1 MCSLW
6 MLASAGKLRSEL
18 GSRALRYRVS
28 DSTFAACPLS
38 GARVAL
44 ADTTLVDMMCRPV
57 WAACCCIL
65 VRLPSAAAAA
75 SAGTDHHGHH
85 SPPPPAPLTLL
96 PAPPAA
102 PHREHNGHDVGHEG
116 HEGHGHEGHKV
127 HSEGRHEE
135 RPGHGGAEGQ
145 AGDALDD
152 GGDADDSAVQE
163 EAEEWSLLQELSE
176 ETTQPGFDGLTILLI
191 LAAFA
196 GAFMYFVWLER
207 GQAPP
212 MYPMGVGRATQ
223 KGVHARIPTS

>member
-1 MCSLW
+1 M
-6 MLASAGKLRSEL
+6 AR
-18 GSRALRYRVS
+18 
-28 DSTFAACPLS
+28 
-38 GARVAL
+38 RVAE
-44 ADTTLVDMMCRPV
+44 LVDKMCRPV

-75 SAGTDHHGHH
+75 AAGTDHHGHH

-135 RPGHGGAEGQ
+135 RPGHGDAEGQ

-152 GGDADDSAVQE
+152 GGDADGSDVQE